1 MGGRG
6 RSRTQR
12 RHFKQS
18 RDNVWKRPKSDP
30 SSDNNNNNNENDKPN
45 WQPFATQN
53 PAFDEYYKVLLPS
66 ILGYA
71 FTAVTSSFTIFYF
84 IFSFSIRCLIYLIGF
99 WVLCIFWWKYES
111 VIFFFFKKIFWMVGA
126 RDGVPRRVGLLHG
139 SSSKTIAWPAAFRI
153 NSR

>member
-66 ILGYA
+66 ILGY
-71 FTAVTSSFTIFYF
+71 
-84 IFSFSIRCLIYLIGF
+84 
-99 WVLCIFWWKYES
+99 VLCIFWWKYES

>member
-18 RDNVWKRPKSDP
+18 RENVWKRPKSDLS
-30 SSDNNNNNNENDKPN
+30 SSDNNNNENDKPN

-71 FTAVTSSFTIFYF
+71 FTSRFWELVYIIFYNF
-84 IFSFSIRCLIYLIGF
+84 IYL
-99 WVLCIFWWKYES
+99 
-111 VIFFFFKKIFWMVGA
+111 FFKLGFGDYVFFGGNMKVFFILFLNLL
-126 RDGVPRRVGLLHG
+126 DGR
-139 SSSKTIAWPAAFRI
+139 SKR
-153 NSR
+153 